1 MLYVLL
7 GEDDFSL
14 RQTLERIKKGIGDPT
29 TLTVNTTTLD
39 GRQLTLDNLKS
50 ICETVPFL
58 AEKRLVI
65 VEGLLE
71 RFESKGK
78 SGTKKTSRPDSQ
90 KNGHKSIVDY
100 ISQIPEST
108 VLVVVDGK
116 IGNRNPLLKELSAKV
131 EIKNFPLLR
140 NAKLRQWLQHRVTE
154 SGGSISVSA
163 VELLARFVGSNL
175 WILSNEIDKL
185 VLYTAGQRIEDDDI
199 RAVVSY
205 AQEANVFTMVDAI
218 LESKAG
224 IAQKL
229 LQQLVQQGAA
239 PAYLLVMLARQ
250 ARIIVRVKE
259 MKEQRKP
266 NTVIQN
272 KLNLTS
278 DFVLR
283 KALEQA
289 NRYSW
294 KRIKETYH
302 KLLEADLSIKTGKY
316 DSELAL
322 NILVAELCQ

>member
-1 MLYVLL
+1 MLHVLL

-14 RQTLERIKKGIGDPT
+14 RQTLEEIKKGIGDQA
-29 TLTVNTTTLD
+29 TLMTNTTTLD
-39 GRQLTLDNLKS
+39 GRRLTLDNLKS
-50 ICETVPFL
+50 ICGTVPFL

-71 RFESKGK
+71 RFDSKGK
-78 SGTKKTSRPDSQ
+78 SGTKKPSRLDSQ
-90 KNGHKSIVDY
+90 KNGYQSMAACV
-100 ISQIPEST
+100 SQIPDFT
-108 VLVVVDGK
+108 VLVLVDGK

-131 EIKNFPLLR
+131 EIKIFPLLR
-140 NAKLRQWLQHRVTE
+140 NVKLRQWLQHRVTE
-154 SGGSISVSA
+154 DGGSISASA
-163 VELLARFVGSNL
+163 IDLLARFVGSNL
-175 WILSNEIDKL
+175 WIMSNEIDKL
-185 VLYTAGQRIEDDDI
+185 VLYTAGRRIEDDDI

-218 LESKAG
+218 LESKVG

-229 LQQLVQQGAA
+229 LQQLVQRGAT

-259 MKEQRKP
+259 MKEQGKP

-289 NRYSW
+289 NQYSW

-302 KLLEADLSIKTGKY
+302 QLLEADLSIKTGKY

-322 NILVAELCQ
+322 NILIAELGQ